1 MSNNIHLQVFRGDN
15 AGGELRDYQVEV
27 DEGMV
32 VLDVVHR
39 LQATQAPDLSCRWN
53 CKAGKCGSCSAEVNG
68 KPRLMCMTRMD
79 VFKPDETITIQPLQA
94 FPIVRDLVTDVSWNF
109 EVNKKIPPFKPK
121 PKNPDGAW
129 RMMQYEVD
137 RVQEFRKCIEC
148 YLCQNV
154 CHVLRNHGKH
164 DVFFGPRFM
173 VRLAG
178 LEMHP
183 LDDADRVKLM
193 REAAGIAYCN
203 ITKCCTEVCPE
214 DIRIT
219 DNAIIPLKER
229 VADRYYDPLAMLFRA
244 IRGKNR

>member
-1 MSNNIHLQVFRGDN
+1 MSNKMHLKVFRGDN
-15 AGGELRDYQVEV
+15 SGGELRDYQVEV

-68 KPRLMCMTRMD
+68 KPRLMCMMRMD
-79 VFKPDETITIQPLQA
+79 LFKPDEIITIQPLQA

-121 PKNPDGAW
+121 PKNPDGTW
-129 RMMQYEVD
+129 RMKQYEVD

-183 LDDADRVKLM
+183 LDGADRVKLM

-229 VADRYYDPLAMLFRA
+229 VADRYYDPLAMLLRA

>member
-1 MSNNIHLQVFRGDN
+1 MSNKIHLRVFRGDN
-15 AGGELRDYQVEV
+15 SGGELKDYHVDV

-39 LQATQAPDLSCRWN
+39 LQATQAHDLSCRWN

-79 VFKPDETITIQPLQA
+79 LFKPDEILTIQPLQA
-94 FPIVRDLVTDVSWNF
+94 FPITKDLVTDVSWNF

-121 PKNPDGAW
+121 AKNPDGTR
-129 RMMQYEVD
+129 RMKQYEVD
-137 RVQEFRKCIEC
+137 RVQEFRKCLEC

-173 VRLAG
+173 VRMAG

-183 LDDADRVKLM
+183 LDDADRIPLL
-193 REAAGIAYCN
+193 RGAAGIAYCN
-203 ITKCCTEVCPE
+203 ITKCCTEFCPE

-219 DNAIIPLKER
+219 DNAIIPLKEH
-229 VADRYYDPLAMLFRA
+229 VADRYYDPLAMLIRA